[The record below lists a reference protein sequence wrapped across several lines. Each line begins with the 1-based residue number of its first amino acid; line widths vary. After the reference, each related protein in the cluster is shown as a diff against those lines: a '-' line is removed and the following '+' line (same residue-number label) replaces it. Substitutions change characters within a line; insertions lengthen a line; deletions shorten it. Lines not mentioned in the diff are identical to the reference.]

1 MSTAANLQKKA
12 SPDISSMIIFSLIDH
27 YEVFEALTDNQ
38 AGQLIKHIFRY
49 FNNGPSRI
57 EDPVVRDAF
66 NKLRR
71 DILSSIKKFK
81 E

>member
-1 MSTAANLQKKA
+1 MSDAKIVNYTSQDK
-12 SPDISSMIIFSLIDH
+12 SSMIIFSLIDH
-27 YEVFEALTDNQ
+27 YEVFEALADNQ

-49 FNNGPSRI
+49 FNNGPSMI

-66 NKLRR
+66 NKLRP
-71 DILSSIKKFK
+71 DLLTSIKMYS